1 MISAEDMKELESDQN
16 KMIEEGVIEEI
27 DEENEDD
34 GDDPDEDLD
43 F

>member
-1 MISAEDMKELESDQN
+1 VISAEDMKELESDQN

>member
-1 MISAEDMKELESDQN
+1 MKELESDQN
-16 KMIEEGVIEEI
+16 KMIEEGVIEELE
-27 DEENEDD
+27 EENEDD

>member
-1 MISAEDMKELESDQN
+1 MQELESDQN

-27 DEENEDD
+27 DEEDEDD